1 MVQHPGHPSLP
12 LSDFEAVGF
21 APSEPSDPK
30 ELVVAQTS
38 TPLRPLRVLVVED
51 DIVLRE
57 SLCLHIGQWGHT
69 CESTPAVPEALR
81 AASAFRPD
89 VVLMDIG
96 LPAGMVGWE
105 TARTMR
111 KLPGLSETVFV
122 AVTGHSR
129 RENVDRSYA
138 AGFAAH
144 FTKPFG
150 ICRSNSWTS
159 SKPSRRSR
167 AGLKPD
173 ATS

>member
-1 MVQHPGHPSLP
+1 M
-12 LSDFEAVGF
+12 
-21 APSEPSDPK
+21 
-30 ELVVAQTS
+30 AQIS
-38 TPLRPLRVLVVED
+38 THLRPLRVLVVED

-69 CESTPAVPEALR
+69 CASAPAVPEALR
-81 AASAFRPD
+81 AASAFLPD

-96 LPAGMVGWE
+96 LPAGMDGWE
-105 TARTMR
+105 TARAMR

-122 AVTGHSR
+122 AVTGCNQH
-129 RENVDRSYA
+129 ENVDCSYA

-144 FTKPFG
+144 FTKPFDQTE
-150 ICRSNSWTS
+150 IMDFLETVAAE
-159 SKPSRRSR
+159 R